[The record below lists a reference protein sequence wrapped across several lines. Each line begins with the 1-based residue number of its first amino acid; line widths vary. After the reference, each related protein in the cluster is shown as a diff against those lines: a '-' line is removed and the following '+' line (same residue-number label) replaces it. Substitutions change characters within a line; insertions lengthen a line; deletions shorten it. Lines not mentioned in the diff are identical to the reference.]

1 MPQIPNTVNPGD
13 LIVADFFNS
22 LVAVA
27 ADHES
32 RLAKLEGAVSATGN
46 PVINQVVP
54 AGGVR
59 PGDTLQLIGKNF
71 GIPGLNSVTIAG
83 AIVASFTNDSND
95 TLLKFTVPAITGIPA
110 LGQTAT
116 LNLSNPNGF
125 TTATIFLLPSQPVL
139 PQGQLFVAMSQTAPV
154 PKVQAGQNLVFQFE
168 VKGNAS
174 QNENY
179 TVTPKVDIGWSSA
192 LVDGTGT
199 PIVPPQIPLTLDANG
214 NFDTFFNV
222 QVSVP
227 AGTADDVEGQLT
239 VAVASVLNPSGLNR
253 TSPPLPI
260 TVGLPPPGSQNAII
274 VGFSDVVNAKI
285 SGSTVTVTAGSQA
298 AIDLTVAT
306 QVAGSYDV
314 PVPVLGTPAGWT
326 IALAH
331 AAVGGDLPFT
341 TTPANL
347 NQPVRILVTAVTGA
361 APTSL
366 TVTVVATNNP
376 AVTGQLSPSLTLQ
389 TA

>member
-1 MPQIPNTVNPGD
+1 M
-13 LIVADFFNS
+13 
-22 LVAVA
+22 
-27 ADHES
+27 
-32 RLAKLEGAVSATGN
+32 
-46 PVINQVVP
+46 
-54 AGGVR
+54 
-59 PGDTLQLIGKNF
+59 
-71 GIPGLNSVTIAG
+71 
-83 AIVASFTNDSND
+83 
-95 TLLKFTVPAITGIPA
+95 
-110 LGQTAT
+110 
-116 LNLSNPNGF
+116 
-125 TTATIFLLPSQPVL
+125 
-139 PQGQLFVAMSQTAPV
+139 
-154 PKVQAGQNLVFQFE
+154 
-168 VKGNAS
+168 
-174 QNENY
+174 
-179 TVTPKVDIGWSSA
+179 
-192 LVDGTGT
+192 
-199 PIVPPQIPLTLDANG
+199 
-214 NFDTFFNV
+214 

-227 AGTADDVEGQLT
+227 AGTADNVEGQLT